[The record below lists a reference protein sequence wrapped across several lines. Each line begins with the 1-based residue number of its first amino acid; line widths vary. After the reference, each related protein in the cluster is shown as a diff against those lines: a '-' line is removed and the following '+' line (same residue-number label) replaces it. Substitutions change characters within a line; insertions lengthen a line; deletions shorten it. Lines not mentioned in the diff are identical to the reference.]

1 MALIAMAFFGILVF
15 AADKPTKLMSE
26 GTYTVDQINKRT
38 VRQVV
43 LYSYTLAISKTS
55 LAMQCSQQL
64 KMYPR

>member
-43 LYSYTLAISKTS
+43 LYSYT
-55 LAMQCSQQL
+55 
-64 KMYPR
+64 